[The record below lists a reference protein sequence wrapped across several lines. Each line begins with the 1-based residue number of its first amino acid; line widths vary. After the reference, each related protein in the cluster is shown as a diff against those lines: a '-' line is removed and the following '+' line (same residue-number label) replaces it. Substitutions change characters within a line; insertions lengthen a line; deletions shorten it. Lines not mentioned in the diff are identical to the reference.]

1 MSSTN
6 EQPIEPELQPELRP
20 QQQRRQQPDRGI
32 IPIQAKG
39 RIGPELWALFGKV
52 DKPVILKDDLYL
64 NSEDNEFYRDSQGRA
79 FLLLPYV
86 EESNPQR
93 YQIADAAFRR
103 AVALGICERP
113 EVFFTCL
120 YQYQLPEYR
129 CIHVHADKSE
139 DVLEE
144 NKCLLL
150 MAFEKARL
158 QSTMGT
164 AQFTLER
171 DKKIAP
177 VTVHSTGKAS
187 NNLLFALNTLVLH
200 HGYDQARVNH
210 AWERA
215 AIS

>member
-6 EQPIEPELQPELRP
+6 GQPIAAELRP
-20 QQQRRQQPDRGI
+20 EHQRRTLPDRGI

-64 NSEDNEFYRDSQGRA
+64 NADDNEFYRDQQGRA
-79 FLLLPYV
+79 FMLLPYV

-93 YQIADAAFRR
+93 YEIADAAFRR
-103 AVALGICERP
+103 AVALGVCERP

-120 YQYQLPEYR
+120 YQFQLPEYR
-129 CIHVHADKSE
+129 CIHVHADKPE

-144 NKCLLL
+144 HKCLLL

-158 QSTMGT
+158 KTEMGAT
-164 AQFTLER
+164 GFTLDR
-171 DKKIAP
+171 QKKINP
-177 VTVHSTGKAS
+177 VTVLSMSEAS
-187 NNLLFALNTLVLH
+187 NNLIFALNTLVLH
-200 HGYDQARVNH
+200 YNYDLIQVNL
-210 AWERA
+210 AWEQA
-215 AIS
+215 AI